1 MKIFYIGEYIVSYLS
16 RVFLGYITQGILSLK
31 FLGGMTWKGSES
43 NKIQEKLDRRRNKE
57 AKKRKREILDPDT
70 IR

>member
-1 MKIFYIGEYIVSYLS
+1 MVSFLT
-16 RVFLGYITQGILSLK
+16 FLGYFSLVSLEK
-31 FLGGMTWKGSES
+31 NFQAKNDLERIES

>member
-1 MKIFYIGEYIVSYLS
+1 MVLS
-16 RVFLGYITQGILSLK
+16 FLTFLGYFSLVSLEK
-31 FLGGMTWKGSES
+31 NFQAKNDLERIES

>member
-1 MKIFYIGEYIVSYLS
+1 MVPFLT
-16 RVFLGYITQGILSLK
+16 FLGHFSLVSLEK
-31 FLGGMTWKGSES
+31 NFQAKNDLERIES

>member
-1 MKIFYIGEYIVSYLS
+1 MVPFLT
-16 RVFLGYITQGILSLK
+16 FLGYFSLVSLENFFQAK
-31 FLGGMTWKGSES
+31 NDLERIES

>member
-1 MKIFYIGEYIVSYLS
+1 
-16 RVFLGYITQGILSLK
+16 
-31 FLGGMTWKGSES
+31 MTWKGSES

>member
-1 MKIFYIGEYIVSYLS
+1 MVLPFLT
-16 RVFLGYITQGILSLK
+16 FLGYFSLVSLEK
-31 FLGGMTWKGSES
+31 NFQAKNDLERIER